1 MFELNLEHSGG
12 GGGGR
17 REGGEVVSGKATGG
31 SGRAGGECGET
42 VGKDR
47 GLPFHLL
54 ESEYEARV
62 GQNLP
67 MTSLNTKDAREACSV
82 PMSDWEWVRKERW

>member
-1 MFELNLEHSGG
+1 MNLEHSGG

-42 VGKDR
+42 VWGKTGAYLFTFLNLSMR
-47 GLPFHLL
+47 L
-54 ESEYEARV
+54 EWARTF
-62 GQNLP
+62 L
-67 MTSLNTKDAREACSV
+67 
-82 PMSDWEWVRKERW
+82 